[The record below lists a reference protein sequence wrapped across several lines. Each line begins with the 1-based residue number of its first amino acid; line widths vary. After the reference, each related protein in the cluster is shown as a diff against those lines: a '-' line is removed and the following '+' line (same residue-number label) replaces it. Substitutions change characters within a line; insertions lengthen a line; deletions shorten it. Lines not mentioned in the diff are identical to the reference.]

1 MSLSLCN
8 ESYTSSALPKAII
21 THLTIVRLGK
31 LSRFETSLDSCVNI
45 LKTEFS
51 EEIILALTVLLNVT
65 PKPVLPTAFIHDNT
79 LILADILCSNEQ
91 YTVKIM
97 PDTDKKELVTAAFD
111 RYGNDVTRKYLYE
124 MSHCADEDKLVLFD
138 AENSAAKDLIY
149 GYYNRDTLT
158 SSENHIKKDVNTQA
172 FRLWLRK
179 FAQNSPPEP
188 ISRGGNLKA
197 ALNTD
202 GNFSVIS
209 DSNHFELSEQEKAI
223 FNYICHLKALS
234 LWDGFEEIR
243 NFHYIKK
250 PIIVRLFSPNREKT
264 NSEEEFIEKM
274 NVGRQVITFTK

>member
-1 MSLSLCN
+1 M
-8 ESYTSSALPKAII
+8 
-21 THLTIVRLGK
+21 
-31 LSRFETSLDSCVNI
+31 
-45 LKTEFS
+45 
-51 EEIILALTVLLNVT
+51 TVLLNVT
-65 PKPVLPTAFIHDNT
+65 PKPILPTAFIHDST

-158 SSENHIKKDVNTQA
+158 SSENHIKKAVNTQA

-188 ISRGGNLKA
+188 ISRGGNLRA

-202 GNFSVIS
+202 GSFSVIS

-250 PIIVRLFSPNREKT
+250 PIIARLFLLTVKRQTARK
-264 NSEEEFIEKM
+264 NSLK
-274 NVGRQVITFTK
+274 K